1 MGIRPEIPST
11 NTGSCGWIIKKG
23 IKNNFKITELLTA
36 GLKDTE
42 LSQGPSDA
50 ALMVT
55 QLTGASLGPG
65 LR

>member
-1 MGIRPEIPST
+1 M
-11 NTGSCGWIIKKG
+11 K
-23 IKNNFKITELLTA
+23 LLTA

-50 ALMVT
+50 TLTVT
-55 QLTGASLGPG
+55 QLTGASLGLG